1 MEEEIKRVIKM
12 LEEGK
17 INANEAEKLIRAIK
31 EISEPEEIYWKTW
44 CHPHRLRCRFRFR
57 GHGIKFM
64 EKIKEE

>member
-17 INANEAEKLIRAIK
+17 IKADEAEKLIRAIK
-31 EISEPEEIYWKTW
+31 EVSESEKFFWKTS
-44 CHPHRLRCRFRFR
+44 CHPYRCRCRFR

-64 EKIKEE
+64 DKIEEE